1 METREA
7 AVAGSF
13 YPRDKKLLEKTLC
26 GFFKGKREEKKS
38 DCIVSPHAGY
48 IYSGGIAALAFSSLQ
63 EADCFIVMSPNHTG
77 LGEPISVSSADEWET
92 PLGKIPVAA
101 AEREKL
107 LGALGIEA
115 DDLAHI
121 QEHSIEVQL
130 PFLQHCFSGFEI
142 LPITIGTQRL
152 QDLLALGNAV
162 SELKGKISVVA
173 SSDFSHFVPLETA
186 EKNDLAAIKKITA
199 LDVEGFHGM
208 VAREHLSICGSA
220 PIAAAIQYCRK
231 TGHKSG
237 RLLGYGTS
245 ASATGDKNSVVGYAA
260 IKFEK
265 HASGKTV

>member
-13 YPRDKKLLEKTLC
+13 YPRDKKQLEKMLC
-26 GFFKGKREEKKS
+26 GFFKGLREEKKS
-38 DCIVSPHAGY
+38 GCIVSPHAGY
-48 IYSGGIAALAFSSLQ
+48 VYSGGIAALAFNSLQ
-63 EADCFIVMSPNHTG
+63 ETDCFVVLGPNHTG
-77 LGEPISVSSADEWET
+77 LGEPISVSDAGEWET
-92 PLGKIPVAA
+92 PLGRVPVAG

-115 DDLAHI
+115 DGLAHI

-130 PFLQHCFSGFEI
+130 PFLQHCFRGFKI

-152 QDLLALGNAV
+152 QDLLELGNALA
-162 SELKGKISVVA
+162 ELKGKVSVIA

-186 EKNDLAAIKKITA
+186 KKNDLMAIKKITA

-208 VAREHLSICGSA
+208 VMRERMSICGSA
-220 PIAAAIQYCRK
+220 PIAGAMQYCRK
-231 TGHKSG
+231 AGYKSG

-245 ASATGDKNSVVGYAA
+245 ASATGDSESVVGYAA

-265 HASGKTV
+265 QASRKEV